1 MDNENKWEYDYSSQD
16 KNESGDTGYPN
27 VGSSGMNTANQY
39 NDPQPE
45 PETAYTAPQTD
56 NGAGGATPPVHPV
69 QPQDA
74 QPPKKKKKF
83 NGKRVARSA
92 VALVLAA
99 AMGFA
104 GGFVGAKFGG
114 SGKVV
119 IQQVAPSSTADSAS
133 GSDSSITAASSSGTG
148 LNTEQ
153 VADLVS
159 PSVVV
164 ITTEQ
169 VVYSQWSWYGQNQ
182 VESGAGS
189 GVIISS
195 DGYIL
200 TCAHVVDGAST
211 ITVTI
216 GDKDY
221 TATLVGEDTT
231 SDIAVIKID
240 ADGLTP
246 ATVGNSDSLKVGQSV
261 MAVGNPLGEL
271 GGTVT
276 GGMIS
281 ALNRSVTIQGSSSV
295 NTMSLIQMD
304 ASVSPGNSGGG
315 LFNMNGE
322 LIGLVNAKS
331 SSSDAEGLGFA
342 IPINDAIQVAQDLL
356 ENGYVSGRPYMGIT
370 YIAVTDAQTA
380 AQLNVNAYGVYVV
393 DVVQGGPADKAGLK
407 AGDRIV
413 SIDGT
418 EIAQKDDLGT
428 LMQQHTAGDTLSITV
443 ARDGQMQTV
452 SLTLGKKNASN
463 TAAQRS
469 ANN

>member
-133 GSDSSITAASSSGTG
+133 GSDSSITAASSSGSSLT
-148 LNTEQ
+148 TEQ

-322 LIGLVNAKS
+322 LVGIVNAKS

-342 IPINDAIQVAQDLL
+342 IPINDAIKVAQDLL

-370 YIAVTDAQTA
+370 YLAVTDAQTA

-393 DVVQGGPADKAGLK
+393 DVVQGGPAEKAGLQ

-413 SIDGT
+413 SVDGT
-418 EIAQKDDLGT
+418 EIASKDDLGT
-428 LMQQHTAGDTLSITV
+428 LMQKHAAGDTLSITI
-443 ARDGQMQTV
+443 AREGQMQTV
-452 SLTLGKKNASN
+452 NVTLGEKTASN
-463 TAAQRS
+463 S
-469 ANN
+469 